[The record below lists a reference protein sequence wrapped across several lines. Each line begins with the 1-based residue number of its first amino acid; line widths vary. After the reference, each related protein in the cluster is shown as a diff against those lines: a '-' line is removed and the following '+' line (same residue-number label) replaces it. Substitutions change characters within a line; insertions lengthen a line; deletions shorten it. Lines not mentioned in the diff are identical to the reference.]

1 MLTLLSIGCESE
13 VAIDLPQQQV
23 TAPHSTQL
31 HALLTLGVLVACSA
45 LQVLDIGFHGL
56 VDHLPP
62 SLGNLQ
68 QLQRL
73 TVDCASLNDLPD
85 SISRLTTLTWLTISH
100 CLGLQQL
107 PEGLGNL
114 QQLRVLVIDTVPHVD
129 ALPASIGLI
138 ESLEELHLLND
149 SEFDGL
155 PKLPQQMEGLT
166 NLTKL
171 HIGTVPGIQ
180 HELPNIPGSI
190 GVLAGL
196 RELQIG
202 KVHLVAVEK

>member
-1 MLTLLSIGCESE
+1 MQIVMLHCINVQRLDKQTYVEHHPWVFSC
-13 VAIDLPQQQV
+13 VV
-23 TAPHSTQL
+23 
-31 HALLTLGVLVACSA
+31 
-45 LQVLDIGFHGL
+45 LQVLDIGCHGL

-68 QLQRL
+68 QLQHL
-73 TVDCASLNDLPD
+73 TIDCASLNDVPD
-85 SISRLTTLTWLTISH
+85 SISRLTSLTWLAISH

-114 QQLRVLVIDTVPHVD
+114 QQLRVLVIDTIPHVD
-129 ALPASIGLI
+129 ALPESIGMI

-149 SEFDGL
+149 SEYDGL
-155 PKLPQQMEGLT
+155 PQLPQNMERLT

-171 HIGTVPGIQ
+171 HIVTVSGIE
-180 HELPNIPGSI
+180 HELPHIPGSI

-196 RELQIG
+196 QELQIG
-202 KVHLVAVEK
+202 KLRLVAQPAAQEQSFR